1 MIDYNIAEPL
11 HLIHHWKQQMDLQLL
26 WHEKGGKEKGIPCI
40 GPIMQTSGL
49 DWGVCHHTDWP
60 VTHEWTLTYL
70 GDEWRWDSEP
80 YGEVVSVGWA
90 WRRELKDAG
99 EELPEVVNSED
110 GDSGLQ
116 SQELHEVMSPWSY
129 QAGSMVVIESNKHST
144 VEAWQ
149 RWREGRTDGQSGNG
163 GYWFE

>member
-1 MIDYNIAEPL
+1 MMTHDRRREG
-11 HLIHHWKQQMDLQLL
+11 QERD
-26 WHEKGGKEKGIPCI
+26 PCI
-40 GPIMQTSGL
+40 GPIMLATGPN
-49 DWGVCHHTDWP
+49 WGVKSHW

-99 EELPEVVNSED
+99 EELPEAVDSEE

-116 SQELHEVMSPWSY
+116 SQELHRAVSPCPPPHATNPLTGKWRQ
-129 QAGSMVVIESNKHST
+129 QAVDHTG
-144 VEAWQ
+144 
-149 RWREGRTDGQSGNG
+149 GGQYG
-163 GYWFE
+163 GH

>member
-1 MIDYNIAEPL
+1 M
-11 HLIHHWKQQMDLQLL
+11 
-26 WHEKGGKEKGIPCI
+26 
-40 GPIMQTSGL
+40 
-49 DWGVCHHTDWP
+49 
-60 VTHEWTLTYL
+60 

-116 SQELHEVMSPWSY
+116 SQELHEVMSP
-129 QAGSMVVIESNKHST
+129 
-144 VEAWQ
+144 
-149 RWREGRTDGQSGNG
+149 
-163 GYWFE
+163 